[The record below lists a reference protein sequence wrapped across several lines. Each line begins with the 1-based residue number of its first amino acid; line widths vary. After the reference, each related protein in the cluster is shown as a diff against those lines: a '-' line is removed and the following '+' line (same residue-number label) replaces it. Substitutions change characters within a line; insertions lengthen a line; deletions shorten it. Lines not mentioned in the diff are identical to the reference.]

1 MTYCK
6 FQAFERFIQILIAQE
21 NRNIINDV
29 HVMPFWKRCDM
40 CNLNY
45 DLIGKMETFTQD
57 SNYIMEKIGMKSPKI
72 VVAEKEHVSSGNSS
86 EEMAKNLFARLPNDL
101 IEKLYDLYKLDFE
114 MFDYEYKQYLS

>member
-1 MTYCK
+1 
-6 FQAFERFIQILIAQE
+6 
-21 NRNIINDV
+21 
-29 HVMPFWKRCDM
+29 M
-40 CNLNY
+40 CNLKY

-72 VVAEKEHVSSGNSS
+72 VADEKEHVSSGNSS
-86 EEMAKNLFARLPNDL
+86 EEMAKDLFAKLPNHL